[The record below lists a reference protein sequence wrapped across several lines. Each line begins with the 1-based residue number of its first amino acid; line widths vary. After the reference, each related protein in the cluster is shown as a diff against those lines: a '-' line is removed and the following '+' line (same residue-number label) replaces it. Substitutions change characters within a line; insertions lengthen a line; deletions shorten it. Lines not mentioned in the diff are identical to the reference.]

1 MRILFSACP
10 MFGHVNPILPLVL
23 AARDAGHDVV
33 VATGADVVAHL
44 EGRGITTWTVGP
56 SHREATGGSGVSGG
70 SGTNWLAYF
79 AGTARSRAAD
89 LVPRAVDWK
98 PDLVVSEDT
107 ELAGPVA
114 AAVTGARQVVH
125 GIGIMPPMQLW
136 AALGPILDD
145 LFERFGT
152 SGDHRAAT
160 YLELCPPSLRQ
171 PPAGPPG
178 AATDVAGLTAATPAG
193 GAAGVA
199 AGERIWSDAVPLRPV
214 AGAPAPGERLPD
226 AVAALPFEQTVHVTL
241 GTVFHDN
248 RSVLHT
254 AIAAL
259 SALPVN
265 VVATVGPDVDPTG
278 FGRQPAHVLLASYL
292 PHTLLLPRCSAVVS
306 QGGAGIMFGT
316 FTHGLPHLVL
326 PQGGDQFMNAEAIE
340 LAGAG
345 LALHPAE
352 VTGAAVADR
361 VTRLLENPSFATS
374 AAAVRTELAA
384 MPDAATVL
392 RTLTT

>member
-10 MFGHVNPILPLVL
+10 MFGHVNPMLPLVL

-44 EGRGITTWTVGP
+44 ESRGVTTWTVGP
-56 SHREATGGSGVSGG
+56 SHSEAGGGPD
-70 SGTNWLAYF
+70 TNWLTYF
-79 AGTARSRAAD
+79 ADSARSRAAD

-125 GIGIMPPMQLW
+125 GIGMMPPMRIW
-136 AALGPILDD
+136 GAFGPILED
-145 LFERFGT
+145 LFARFGT
-152 SGDHRAAT
+152 SGDPRAAT
-160 YLELCPPSLRQ
+160 YLELCPPSLRHPSQ
-171 PPAGPPG
+171 SDG
-178 AATDVAGLTAATPAG
+178 
-193 GAAGVA
+193 
-199 AGERIWSDAVPLRPV
+199 RIWTDALPLRPV
-214 AGAPAPGERLPD
+214 AGTPAPGERLPD
-226 AVAALPFEQTVHVTL
+226 AVAALPFERTIHVTL

-248 RSVLHT
+248 RNVLHT

-265 VVATVGPDVDPTG
+265 VVATVGPHVDPAG
-278 FGRQPAHVLLASYL
+278 FGRQPAHVLLAPYL
-292 PHTLLLPRCSAVVS
+292 PHTLLLPRCAAVVS

-316 FTHGLPHLVL
+316 AANALPHLVL
-326 PQGGDQFMNAEAIE
+326 PQGGDQFMNAEAVE

-345 LALHPAE
+345 LALHPTE
-352 VTGAAVADR
+352 VTGTAVTDR
-361 VTRLLENPSFATS
+361 VTRLLEEPSFS
-374 AAAVRTELAA
+374 AAAGSLRAELTA

>member
-10 MFGHVNPILPLVL
+10 MFGHVNPMLPLVL

-33 VATGADVVAHL
+33 VATGADVIAHVDAQTEDRGVA
-44 EGRGITTWTVGP
+44 TWTVGP
-56 SHREATGGSGVSGG
+56 SHREAGGGPGA
-70 SGTNWLAYF
+70 NWLEYF
-79 AGTARSRAAD
+79 ADSARVRAAD

-114 AAVTGARQVVH
+114 AAVTGARHVVH
-125 GIGIMPPMQLW
+125 GIGIMPPIQLW
-136 AALGPILDD
+136 AALGPILED
-145 LFERFGT
+145 LFGRFDT

-160 YLELCPPSLRQ
+160 YLELCPPSLRL
-171 PPAGPPG
+171 PPAS
-178 AATDVAGLTAATPAG
+178 AAGTPA
-193 GAAGVA
+193 AA
-199 AGERIWSDAVPLRPV
+199 RIWSDAVPLRPV
-214 AGAPAPGERLPD
+214 PGSPAPGEHLP
-226 AVAALPFEQTVHVTL
+226 VAIDALPYEQTVHVTL

-248 RSVLHT
+248 RNVLHT

-278 FGRQPAHVLLASYL
+278 FGRQPAHVLLAPYL
-292 PHTLLLPRCSAVVS
+292 PHALLLPRCAAVVS
-306 QGGAGIMFGT
+306 QGGAGIMFGA
-316 FTHGLPHLVL
+316 FAHGLPQLVL

-340 LAGAG
+340 LACAG

-352 VTGAAVADR
+352 VTGGAVADR
-361 VTRLLENPSFATS
+361 LTRLLEEPSFTT
-374 AAAVRTELAA
+374 AAATVRDELAA
-384 MPDAATVL
+384 MPTAATVL
-392 RTLTT
+392 RTLTN

>member
-33 VATGADVVAHL
+33 VATGADMVGKLAAH
-44 EGRGITTWTVGP
+44 GVTTWTVGP
-56 SHREATGGSGVSGG
+56 SHREAGGGP
-70 SGTNWLAYF
+70 GTNWLEYF
-79 AGTARSRAAD
+79 AESARSRAAD
-89 LVPRAVDWK
+89 LVPLAMDWK
-98 PDLVVSEDT
+98 PDLVISEDT

-125 GIGIMPPMQLW
+125 GIGIMPPIQLW
-136 AALGPILDD
+136 GALGPILDD
-145 LFERFGT
+145 LFGRFGA

-171 PPAGPPG
+171 PATGPAWI
-178 AATDVAGLTAATPAG
+178 TAGI
-193 GAAGVA
+193 AAGIIAGVPA
-199 AGERIWSDAVPLRPV
+199 AERIWADAVPLRPV
-214 AGAPAPGERLPD
+214 AGTPAPGERLPD
-226 AVAALPFEQTVHVTL
+226 AVDALPFEHTVHVTL

-248 RSVLHT
+248 RNVLHT

-278 FGRQPAHVLLASYL
+278 FGRQPAHVLLAPYL
-292 PHTLLLPRCSAVVS
+292 PHTLLLPRCAAVVS

-352 VTGAAVADR
+352 VTGGAVADR
-361 VTRLLENPSFATS
+361 VIRLLEEPTFTT
-374 AAAVRTELAA
+374 AAVSVRAELAA
-384 MPDAATVL
+384 MPTAATVL
-392 RTLTT
+392 RALTS

>member
-33 VATGADVVAHL
+33 VATGPNVVAHL
-44 EGRGITTWTVGP
+44 EGRGVTTWTVGP
-56 SHREATGGSGVSGG
+56 SHREAGGGP
-70 SGTNWLAYF
+70 GTNWLAYF
-79 AGTARSRAAD
+79 ADTARSRAAD

-114 AAVTGARQVVH
+114 AAVTGARHVVH
-125 GIGIMPPMQLW
+125 GIGIMPPMQMW
-136 AALGPILDD
+136 GALGPILDD
-145 LFERFGT
+145 LFARFGT

-171 PPAGPPG
+171 PPAG
-178 AATDVAGLTAATPAG
+178 
-193 GAAGVA
+193 VA
-199 AGERIWSDAVPLRPV
+199 AVERIWRDAVPLRPV
-214 AGAPAPGERLPD
+214 AGSPAPGERLPE
-226 AVAALPFEQTVHVTL
+226 AVGALPFEQTVHVTL

-248 RSVLHT
+248 RNVLHT

-278 FGRQPAHVLLASYL
+278 FGRQPAHVLLAPYL
-292 PHTLLLPRCSAVVS
+292 PHTLLLPRCAAVVS

-340 LAGAG
+340 LSGAG

-352 VTGAAVADR
+352 VTGSAVADR
-361 VTRLLENPSFATS
+361 VTRLLEEPSFAT
-374 AAAVRTELAA
+374 AAASVRTELAA

>member
-33 VATGADVVAHL
+33 VATGADLVTHL
-44 EGRGITTWTVGP
+44 VTHLDVHTEGRGVTTWAVGP
-56 SHREATGGSGVSGG
+56 SHREAGGGP
-70 SGTNWLAYF
+70 GTNWLAYF
-79 AGTARSRAAD
+79 ADTARARAAD

-98 PDLVVSEDT
+98 PDLVISEDT

-125 GIGIMPPMQLW
+125 GIGIMPPIQLW
-136 AALGPILDD
+136 GALGPILDD
-145 LFERFGT
+145 LFGRYDT

-171 PPAGPPG
+171 P
-178 AATDVAGLTAATPAG
+178 
-193 GAAGVA
+193 AAGAPAADVSA
-199 AGERIWSDAVPLRPV
+199 AGISAVERIWPDAVPLRPV
-214 AGAPAPGERLPD
+214 AGSPAPGERLPAAID
-226 AVAALPFEQTVHVTL
+226 ALPYEQTVHVTL

-248 RSVLHT
+248 RNVLHT

-278 FGRQPAHVLLASYL
+278 FGRQPAHVLLAPYL
-292 PHTLLLPRCSAVVS
+292 PHTLLLPRCAAVVS
-306 QGGAGIMFGT
+306 QGGAGIMFGA
-316 FTHGLPHLVL
+316 FTHGLPQLVL

-340 LAGAG
+340 QAGAG

-352 VTGAAVADR
+352 VTGSAIADR
-361 VTRLLENPSFATS
+361 VTRLLEEPSFTT
-374 AAAVRTELAA
+374 AAATVRAELVA

-392 RTLTT
+392 ADLTS

>member
-10 MFGHVNPILPLVL
+10 MFGHVNPMLPLVL

-33 VATGADVVAHL
+33 VATGADMVTKLA
-44 EGRGITTWTVGP
+44 GRTGGPADGQADGQADGHSVTTWAVGP
-56 SHREATGGSGVSGG
+56 THREAGGGP
-70 SGTNWLAYF
+70 GTNWLAYF
-79 AGTARSRAAD
+79 ADTARSRAAD
-89 LVPRAVDWK
+89 LVPLAVDWK
-98 PDLVVSEDT
+98 PDLVISEDT

-114 AAVTGARQVVH
+114 AAVTGARHIVH
-125 GIGIMPPMQLW
+125 GIGIMPPIQLW
-136 AALGPILDD
+136 GALGPILDD
-145 LFERFGT
+145 LFAQFGT

-171 PPAGPPG
+171 PAAG
-178 AATDVAGLTAATPAG
+178 TAA
-193 GAAGVA
+193 
-199 AGERIWSDAVPLRPV
+199 ERIWSDAVPLRPV
-214 AGAPAPGERLPD
+214 AGTPAPGERLPD
-226 AVAALPFEQTVHVTL
+226 ALDALPFAQTVHVTL

-248 RSVLHT
+248 RNVLHT

-278 FGRQPAHVLLASYL
+278 FGRQPAHVLLAPYL
-292 PHTLLLPRCSAVVS
+292 PHTLLLPRCAAVVS

-316 FTHGLPHLVL
+316 FANGLPHLVL

-352 VTGAAVADR
+352 VTGAAVTDR
-361 VTRLLENPSFATS
+361 VTRLLEKDSFAT
-374 AAAVRTELAA
+374 AAATVRTELAA

-392 RTLTT
+392 DTLHRAP

>member
-10 MFGHVNPILPLVL
+10 MFGHVNPMLPLVL

-44 EGRGITTWTVGP
+44 ERRGITTWTVGP
-56 SHREATGGSGVSGG
+56 SHREGTRAVESADGAVGA
-70 SGTNWLAYF
+70 GTNWLTYF
-79 AGTARSRAAD
+79 ADTARSRAAD

-125 GIGIMPPMQLW
+125 GIGIMPPMRMW
-136 AALGPILDD
+136 GALGPILDD
-145 LFERFGT
+145 LFERHGT
-152 SGDHRAAT
+152 SADHRAAT
-160 YLELCPPSLRQ
+160 YLELCPPRLRQ
-171 PPAGPPG
+171 PRAGV
-178 AATDVAGLTAATPAG
+178 AENVAGAGGAG
-193 GAAGVA
+193 GAAG
-199 AGERIWSDAVPLRPV
+199 GERIWPDAVPLRPV
-214 AGAPAPGERLPD
+214 SGGPAPGERLPD
-226 AVAALPFEQTVHVTL
+226 AVGALPFEQTVHVTL
-241 GTVFHDN
+241 GTVFHGN
-248 RSVLHT
+248 RNVLHT

-278 FGRQPAHVLLASYL
+278 FGRQPAHVLLAPYL

-316 FTHGLPHLVL
+316 FAHGLPHLVL

-340 LAGAG
+340 VAGAG

-352 VTGAAVADR
+352 VTGAAVTER
-361 VTRLLENPSFATS
+361 VTRLLEEPSFTT
-374 AAAVRTELAA
+374 AAASVRAELAA
-384 MPDAATVL
+384 MPDAAAVL
-392 RTLTT
+392 RTLTS